1 MIIPKYSTHLT
12 LCAGDRGTFTL
23 SDGHLL
29 LRCRAD
35 TIELP
40 TERQNF
46 TMLGE
51 GPLLG
56 QNCQV
61 PISHY
66 SHYSKQAL

>member
-40 TERQNF
+40 TERQNC
-46 TMLGE
+46 TPKSPSTIQRQKRLVKT
-51 GPLLG
+51 LLM
-56 QNCQV
+56 Q
-61 PISHY
+61 
-66 SHYSKQAL
+66 KL